1 MSAFELGWVDIC
13 WISSCIPMHSSIK
26 KKWRIF
32 NAIYLIYFSPN
43 KKKHSKTEEKKHK
56 VFKEKNKKNLF
67 FNCSK
72 SFLLVK
78 SFIDVKPRIINSSF
92 EIQTQGNW
100 DRSNAV
106 ILVER
111 RPYSTYKDLELSTVA
126 AVTRKE
132 SE

>member
-1 MSAFELGWVDIC
+1 MLYILFTFLL
-13 WISSCIPMHSSIK
+13 IK
-26 KKWRIF
+26 KNIVKQRRKNTKSSKKRI
-32 NAIYLIYFSPN
+32 
-43 KKKHSKTEEKKHK
+43 KKI
-56 VFKEKNKKNLF
+56 LF
-67 FNCSK
+67 FYSSK

-78 SFIDVKPRIINSSF
+78 SFIDVKPRIIKSSF

>member
-1 MSAFELGWVDIC
+1 MLYILFTFL
-13 WISSCIPMHSSIK
+13 
-26 KKWRIF
+26 
-32 NAIYLIYFSPN
+32 LI

-56 VFKEKNKKNLF
+56 VFKEKNLKNPF
-67 FNCSK
+67 FFYCSK

>member
-1 MSAFELGWVDIC
+1 MLYILFTFLL
-13 WISSCIPMHSSIK
+13 IK
-26 KKWRIF
+26 KNIVKQRRKNTKSSKKRMKKIF
-32 NAIYLIYFSPN
+32 
-43 KKKHSKTEEKKHK
+43 
-56 VFKEKNKKNLF
+56 F
-67 FNCSK
+67 FFYCSK

>member
-1 MSAFELGWVDIC
+1 MLYILFTFL
-13 WISSCIPMHSSIK
+13 
-26 KKWRIF
+26 
-32 NAIYLIYFSPN
+32 LI